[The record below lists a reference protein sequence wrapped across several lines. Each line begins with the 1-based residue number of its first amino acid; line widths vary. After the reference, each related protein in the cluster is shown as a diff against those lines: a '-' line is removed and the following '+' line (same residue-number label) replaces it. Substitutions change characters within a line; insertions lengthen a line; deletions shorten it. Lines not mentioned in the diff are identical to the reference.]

1 MKAQT
6 TAQPQ
11 SAPVL
16 ELIDL
21 TKRVGPTNILG
32 GISLSVQ
39 PGERIGIIGP
49 NGAGKSTLLD
59 LISGRQVPSSG
70 QIWLNGQRVEG
81 KKPYEVNR
89 LGVSRSFQVSQLFS
103 NLSVFENLRCGVLWG
118 LGYGYNFWRL
128 LTHLADANER
138 TWNLMHSVEL
148 AHQLDTLASSLSYA
162 EQRALELGITLASN
176 APVLLLD
183 EPTAGMSRSESS
195 RFVELLACA
204 TAGKTLLIVEHD
216 MSVLFGLSDKVA
228 VLQQGELLAFDTPQ
242 AVRSNALVQ
251 QAYLGPMS
259 SSC

>member
-1 MKAQT
+1 M
-6 TAQPQ
+6 
-11 SAPVL
+11 
-16 ELIDL
+16 DL
-21 TKRVGPTNILG
+21 TKRVGPTDILR
-32 GISLSVQ
+32 GISLSVMA
-39 PGERIGIIGP
+39 GERIGIIGP

-59 LISGRQVPSSG
+59 LISGRQVPSGG
-70 QIWLNGQRVEG
+70 QIWLNGQRVDG

-103 NLSVFENLRCGVLWG
+103 NLSVFENLRCGVLWS

-128 LTHLADANER
+128 LIHLADANER
-138 TWNLMHSVEL
+138 TRDLMHSIDLV
-148 AHQLDTLASSLSYA
+148 HQRDTLASNLTYA

-195 RFVELLACA
+195 RFVELLVRA

-216 MSVLFGLSDKVA
+216 MTVLFGLSDKVA

-251 QAYLGPMS
+251 QAYLGPLNS
-259 SSC
+259 PC